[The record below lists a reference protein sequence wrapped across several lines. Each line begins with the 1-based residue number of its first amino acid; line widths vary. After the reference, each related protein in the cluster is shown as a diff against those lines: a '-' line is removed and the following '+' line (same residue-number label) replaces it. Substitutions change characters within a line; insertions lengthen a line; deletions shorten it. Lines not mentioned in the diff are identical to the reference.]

1 MDIKTKL
8 RLGTSFLFLLIISL
22 VIASAWYIN
31 RLSEDAKVILKD
43 NYLTIDISKSILQKL
58 GANSKVLYQN
68 DISEIKSLL
77 KKQQN
82 NITETG
88 EAKVTEI
95 ISADFDKIFTN
106 PLNADELK
114 DNSRENLYLL
124 MDINM
129 KAIIMKNN
137 IALQSSKNASIYVGI
152 FGSICI
158 IIALS
163 FMINFPGYI
172 ANPLKVIT
180 EGIKEIALKN
190 YQKRIYLEGNDEL
203 AQLAQ
208 AFNQM
213 AKRLNDFENS
223 NLANIIFQKLRL
235 ETIINNMRD
244 AVIGLDE
251 NKIILFA
258 NPVAL
263 NLLNAKADDL
273 NGSYA
278 LDIALK
284 NDLMREIL
292 AEKNQKELKIYAD
305 EKESFF
311 TKEIFDLK
319 TAINLENNELS
330 ERYFGSVILLKNITK
345 YHELDAAKTNFMSI
359 ISHELKTPI
368 AAIRMSVK
376 LLKDDRIGEMN
387 VEQVELLKNI
397 DNDTQR
403 LLKITSE
410 LLDLTQL
417 ESGNIQLNIHDVAAK
432 EIVDYAINTIKFS
445 AQQKNIDLNVD
456 LTDNLPKL
464 KADVEKTAWVLIN
477 FLSNAVRYSPEKST
491 INICVKNMND
501 ALEFS
506 VTDVGKGI
514 EEKYQKR
521 LFEKY
526 FQVPSN
532 TSHKGGTGLGLAISK
547 EFIEAQQGHIY
558 VKSEIGTGSTFGFL
572 LPSVKNK

>member
-1 MDIKTKL
+1 
-8 RLGTSFLFLLIISL
+8 L

>member
-88 EAKVTEI
+88 ESKVTEI

-477 FLSNAVRYSPEKST
+477 FLSNAVRYSP
-491 INICVKNMND
+491 KN
-501 ALEFS
+501 
-506 VTDVGKGI
+506 
-514 EEKYQKR
+514 
-521 LFEKY
+521 
-526 FQVPSN
+526 
-532 TSHKGGTGLGLAISK
+532 
-547 EFIEAQQGHIY
+547 
-558 VKSEIGTGSTFGFL
+558 L
-572 LPSVKNK
+572 L